1 MFNEH
6 KHGRGRER
14 RRERGRQRER
24 KRGREKTWF
33 SPYFLIIKVYIRVNK
48 MLICWEAKEYLYL
61 NRTKSSPHLLVQQ
74 RQLAWFYVSPRAV
87 INTAGS

>member
-1 MFNEH
+1 
-6 KHGRGRER
+6 
-14 RRERGRQRER
+14 
-24 KRGREKTWF
+24 
-33 SPYFLIIKVYIRVNK
+33 